1 VAERGLGIVFS
12 GAYCMVKDR
21 PLVGV
26 QHNASG
32 IQNARQ
38 VGDAKGR
45 KPRFLQQVFPDID
58 HRFMY
63 KPLKKKRY
71 KFPFTVL

>member
-1 VAERGLGIVFS
+1 
-12 GAYCMVKDR
+12 MVKDR

-26 QHNASG
+26 QHNANG
-32 IQNARQ
+32 FQNTRQ
-38 VGDAKGR
+38 LGEAKR
-45 KPRFLQQVFPDID
+45 REPRFLQQVLPDID

>member
-1 VAERGLGIVFS
+1 
-12 GAYCMVKDR
+12 MVKDR

-38 VGDAKGR
+38 LGDAKRR
-45 KPRFLQQVFPDID
+45 KPRFLQQV
-58 HRFMY
+58 
-63 KPLKKKRY
+63 
-71 KFPFTVL
+71 